1 MDLFHK
7 DLVEIL
13 ICPTCG
19 SKLEHDLFS
28 VERKDG
34 IFFCDKGHWYPI
46 DRGLPR
52 MLVGRLRG
60 NYSAFTKLYREKLAG
75 KHFILDME
83 SLDRAE
89 SVQVQ
94 QAFGE
99 KWTSRDTMGIDD
111 SSPYKDFMR
120 NWVLQKYGWDDESKF
135 RQAIVNKKL
144 ILDAGTGL
152 GREVINFA
160 KSTENS
166 VVVGIEF
173 SDCAVN
179 ALKNVSGIP
188 NAFIM
193 QGDILAMPFKD
204 NSFDFIFSEGVLH
217 HTPDPREAFH
227 KCCNVL
233 KDGGEI
239 AFYVYR
245 KKGPAREFTDDYLRA
260 IMQRLPAG
268 KQWEFADRIT
278 QLGKALSNLRT
289 SVDIPVD
296 IPELG
301 IGKGKIDVQRLIY
314 WNFLKCFWNDELPFE
329 ENRLVN
335 FDWFVPEHA
344 YRLTEEEIR
353 DWCSKEGLEIVW
365 FNAQESGFSVRA
377 SKRA

>member
-7 DLVEIL
+7 DLLEML
-13 ICPTCG
+13 TCPACG
-19 SKLEHDLFS
+19 AKLEHDVFS
-28 VERKDG
+28 LGRKDG
-34 IFFCDKGHWYPI
+34 IFFCRRGHWYPI
-46 DRGLPR
+46 DGGLPR

-60 NYSAFTKLYREKLAG
+60 DYSAFVKSYADKLAG
-75 KHFILDME
+75 KQLMLDMDSPDRVE
-83 SLDRAE
+83 SK
-89 SVQVQ
+89 QVQ

-111 SSPYKDFMR
+111 SSPYKDLMR
-120 NWVLQKYGWDDESKF
+120 RWVLKKYGWDDESKF
-135 RQAIVNKKL
+135 KQAMIGKRL

-160 KSTENS
+160 KSAES
-166 VVVGIEF
+166 AIVVGIEF
-173 SDCAVN
+173 SDCAAN
-179 ALKNVSGIP
+179 ALKNISSIP
-188 NAFIM
+188 NAFII
-193 QGDILAMPFKD
+193 QGDILAMPFKG

-217 HTPDPREAFH
+217 HTPNPREAFH

-260 IMQRLPAG
+260 IMQKLSAD

-278 QLGKALSNLRT
+278 QLGRTLSDLRT
-289 SVDIPVD
+289 SVEIPVD

-301 IGKGKIDVQRLIY
+301 IGKGQIDVQRLIY

-344 YRLTEEEIR
+344 YRFTEEEIR
-353 DWCSKEGLEIVW
+353 DWCRKDGLEILW
-365 FNAQESGFSVRA
+365 FNAEESGYSVRA
-377 SKRA
+377 SKRS